1 LVLSSQATT
10 TMLSQKQKELEL
22 FVSKISAATEGLQS
36 YVSNYFKT
44 MGIINGTVLADY
56 VIATRS
62 ESNVSDTYRRETI
75 KDLFTLSKFF
85 GHEKS
90 FK

>member
-10 TMLSQKQKELEL
+10 TMSSQRQKELEL
-22 FVSKISAATEGLQS
+22 FVSKISAATEGLQR

-44 MGIINGTVLADY
+44 MGIINGTV
-56 VIATRS
+56 ATRS